1 MASYN
6 FYRQLGVTSIS
17 NGLIAYY
24 ARLGLTE
31 AELALVLQLEA
42 FFQRGNYFPSNE
54 ASGKISSCYS
64 LDELYDKLD
73 QYLDQHV
80 QVKDMNGE
88 VLEEA
93 KDSLNNDPMSDL
105 AREFEIEFGRYLTPI
120 EREEIQDWLN
130 LDHYAPEI
138 IKLAL
143 REAVL
148 SRAMSFKYVD
158 RILLNWQR
166 MNLKTASEVH
176 QYLERNR

>member
-54 ASGKISSCYS
+54 KIAANTNFSVSDVTLLIQSLLDKGCLSLRQAKEASGKISSRYG

-73 QYLDQHV
+73 QYLDQYV

-88 VLEEA
+88 V
-93 KDSLNNDPMSDL
+93 
-105 AREFEIEFGRYLTPI
+105 
-120 EREEIQDWLN
+120 
-130 LDHYAPEI
+130 
-138 IKLAL
+138 
-143 REAVL
+143 
-148 SRAMSFKYVD
+148 
-158 RILLNWQR
+158 
-166 MNLKTASEVH
+166 
-176 QYLERNR
+176 